1 MESLLFPIIFS
12 FIKWVPP
19 PPRPQPAADTVPLVA
34 HHSDRV
40 EGSSAFKFSVLSLVI
55 IIISLAVGFVL
66 EELL

>member
-19 PPRPQPAADTVPLVA
+19 PPPQPAADTVPLVA

-55 IIISLAVGFVL
+55 IITFAVCFVL

>member
-19 PPRPQPAADTVPLVA
+19 PPPPQPAAADTVPLVA

-55 IIISLAVGFVL
+55 IVSLAVGFVL